1 MKKRAPAPEEVLALR
16 MALRRAAFAA
26 AVGLAVALIAM
37 ALSREFLLM
46 HMALLAAVAVSGGMS
61 CARVVAAAHPPSR
74 RRAGNIGGMAAAL
87 AFVVPFIVAFSA
99 LAAGMDAEQAGRLA
113 AGLSAA
119 EASELIRQNIEPGV
133 DYFRGQYI
141 SYASG
146 YLLFGLMAGF
156 AGGSVGAALVGRRR

>member
-1 MKKRAPAPEEVLALR
+1 MLALR
-16 MALRRAAFAA
+16 VALKRAVFAG

-46 HMALLAAVAVSGGMS
+46 HMALLAAAAVSGGLS
-61 CARVVAAAHPPSR
+61 CARAALAVHPPSR
-74 RRAGNIGGMAAAL
+74 RQAGNIGGMAAAL
-87 AFVVPFIVAFSA
+87 AFVTPFIVLFTV
-99 LAAGMDAEQAGRLA
+99 LAANLDLEQAGRLA

-119 EASELIRQNIEPGV
+119 ETSELIRQRIEPGI

-146 YLLFGLMAGF
+146 YLLFGLIAGF
-156 AGGSVGAALVGRRR
+156 AGGSLGAALAGARRGR